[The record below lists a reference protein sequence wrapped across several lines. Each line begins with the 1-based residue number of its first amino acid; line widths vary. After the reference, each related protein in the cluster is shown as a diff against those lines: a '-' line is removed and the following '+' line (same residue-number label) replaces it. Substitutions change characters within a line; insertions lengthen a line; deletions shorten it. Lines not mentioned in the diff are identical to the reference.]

1 MNMKPEICW
10 LAYTVLLTA
19 IMWAPYI
26 LNSFVVRGILESM
39 NNPSAAWKPL
49 APWAQR
55 AKAAHANTVENLVV
69 FAPLVLIAS
78 SMTPEPSGLG
88 TLSAV
93 FFYSRVA
100 YFIAYTAGI
109 PMARTVLFLVGF
121 GVQIALAL
129 RVLGMA

>member
-19 IMWAPYI
+19 VMWAPYI
-26 LNSFVVRGILESM
+26 LNSFFVRGIFETM
-39 NNPSAAWKPL
+39 NNPSAAWNPL

-55 AKAAHANTVENLVV
+55 AKAAHANTVENLVI

-78 SMTPEPSGLG
+78 SMTPEPSGLE

-93 FFYSRVA
+93 FFCSRLV
-100 YFIAYTAGI
+100 YFIVYIAGI
-109 PMARTVLFLVGF
+109 PIARTVLFLVGF
-121 GVQIALAL
+121 GVQFVLAL
-129 RVLGMA
+129 KVLGIA